1 MQSAFDRCGAQ
12 LVTAEKSAA
21 KQSSPSQTWTGRVS
35 DPRLVAIM
43 LLITFCSTLAW
54 QYFSDHWSNF
64 ESGVRGVRENDG
76 RAVQAALKSLAGD
89 ERYRLQLELFNAY
102 ISLRDG
108 DFQDAIKRAEQA
120 KQHPDVS
127 VEANVLA
134 GEAAYVMGAP
144 GNAKLYWEEALRQ
157 DSNYLPAHRWMGV
170 LYYDLGAMDLSIMH
184 LSIVSKLAPKDARP
198 DRLMGLMNR
207 DYERPEVA
215 IPHYVES
222 LKRSPNQPD
231 ADQVRFELAECHYKL
246 REYDKSLEVLK
257 LCQESPKHQLLK
269 ARCLLNTG
277 ALDESRQL
285 AGSVLSLESK
295 PTVDTLQ
302 LNAEIALADGNPKR
316 SEELLQTATQVDPYH
331 HGVRTQLAQVLAR
344 LQKMDESQKQTEVA
358 EELQKKWQRFSDLQ
372 IDAINQPTNAEIRFE
387 IGSLANQL
395 GKLELA
401 RVWYKAA
408 LAINPSMQSALKAL
422 AALDSPPKAAAP

>member
-1 MQSAFDRCGAQ
+1 MTS
-12 LVTAEKSAA
+12 EKSKSDQRAGA
-21 KQSSPSQTWTGRVS
+21 RSWSSRIL
-35 DPRLVAIM
+35 DPRTIVMVLSSIFA
-43 LLITFCSTLAW
+43 LTLAW
-54 QYFSDHWSNF
+54 QYFTDPWPKF

-76 RAVQAALKSLAGD
+76 RAVEAALKSLD
-89 ERYRLQLELFNAY
+89 VEDSYRLQNQLFKAY
-102 ISLRDG
+102 IALRDG
-108 DFQDAIKRAEQA
+108 DLPNAIQLAEQA
-120 KQHPDVS
+120 RQHPDVS

-134 GEAAYVMGAP
+134 GEAAYVMGAA

-157 DSNYLPAHRWMGV
+157 DSDYVPAHRWMGV
-170 LYYDLGAMDLSIMH
+170 LYYDLGAMDLSIVH
-184 LSIVSKLAPKDARP
+184 LSIVSKLAPNDSRP

-222 LKRSPNQPD
+222 LKRSPNQTD
-231 ADQVRFELAECHYKL
+231 ADQVRYELAECHYKL
-246 REYDKSLEVLK
+246 REYDKALDVLK
-257 LCQESPKHQLLK
+257 LCQASPKHQLLK

-285 AGSVLSLESK
+285 ANSVLQQESK
-295 PTVDTLQ
+295 PTVDSLQ
-302 LNAEIALADGNPKR
+302 LNAEIALADGDPKKT
-316 SEELLQTATQVDPYH
+316 EELLQTAAKVDPHH
-331 HGVRTQLAQVLAR
+331 HGVRTQLAQVLSR
-344 LQKMDESQKQTEVA
+344 LGKPAESQKQTEIA

-387 IGSLANQL
+387 IGTLASQL

-408 LAINPSMQSALKAL
+408 LAINPSMQSAIKAIT
-422 AALDSPPKAAAP
+422 ALDGPPSSPATP